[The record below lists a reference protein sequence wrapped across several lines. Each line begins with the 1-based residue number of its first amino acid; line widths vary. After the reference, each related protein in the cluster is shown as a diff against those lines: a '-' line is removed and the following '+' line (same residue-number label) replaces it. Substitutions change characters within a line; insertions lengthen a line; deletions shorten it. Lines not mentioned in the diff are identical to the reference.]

1 MTTTEEGILKKI
13 KGTTFTSLPSG
24 KSVVCEIT
32 LENGFTV
39 RGESSVVDK
48 STFDPKIGEQIAF
61 EDAFRKI
68 WALEGYLLQ
77 EKMFK
82 GEINE

>member
-1 MTTTEEGILKKI
+1 MTVTEEGILKKI
-13 KGTTFTSLPSG
+13 KDVTFTVLPSG
-24 KSVVCEIT
+24 KSTVCET
-32 LENGFTV
+32 NL
-39 RGESSVVDK
+39 
-48 STFDPKIGEQIAF
+48 DPKIGEQIAF

>member
-1 MTTTEEGILKKI
+1 MTVTEEGILKKI
-13 KGTTFTSLPSG
+13 KNTTFTVLPSG
-24 KSVVCEIT
+24 KSTICEIT

-39 RGESSVVDK
+39 RGESAVVDK
-48 STFDPKIGEQIAF
+48 ARFDPKVGEKIAF

>member
-1 MTTTEEGILKKI
+1 MTVTEEGILKKI
-13 KGTTFTSLPSG
+13 KDVTFTVLPSG
-24 KSVVCEIT
+24 KSTVCEIT

-39 RGESSVVDK
+39 RGESAIVDK
-48 STFDPKIGEQIAF
+48 ANFDPKIGEQIAF

-82 GEINE
+82 GDKK